1 MEPQAELSATL
12 SEQPIAEGL
21 GEVPSLSLDEFE
33 GAGLFRVGTAAV
45 PYVDPVL
52 RRLVRRMDAEL
63 PTIGWQTCIT
73 AFLSGAPFR
82 LPEFVDEIA
91 VDLSPSAPPSAPPDV
106 GVDPCSL
113 CGNRNC
119 REHILSA
126 ESIAKLKQCGIKIA
140 LHQKTLLK
148 IARKLLQAAPI
159 EYEACPLL
167 PELPALRAVLNRL
180 EVDLTPED
188 FDILFAENI
197 KTDEQ
202 IGDLVRQRS
211 AACLDPLAY
220 ARTARCLLLQPACIG

>member
-1 MEPQAELSATL
+1 MEPQAELSVTL

-33 GAGLFRVGTAAV
+33 GGLFRVGTATV

-63 PTIGWQTCIT
+63 PTIEWQTCIT

-82 LPEFVDEIA
+82 LPEFVDELE
-91 VDLSPSAPPSAPPDV
+91 VDLSPNAPPDV

-113 CGNRNC
+113 CGNPDC

-126 ESIAKLKQCGIKIA
+126 ESIAKLKKCGIKIA
-140 LHQKTLLK
+140 KHQKILLK
-148 IARKLLQAAPI
+148 IARTLLQ
-159 EYEACPLL
+159 YEALPLL
-167 PELPALRAVLNRL
+167 PELPALRAVLDRL

-188 FDILFAENI
+188 FDILFAEDI

-202 IGDLVRQRS
+202 IGDLVRQRP
-211 AACLDPLAY
+211 AACLEPLAY